1 MTLPAFPPGAALDA
15 LTGALCKGVRRF
27 TTYPT
32 APPTERHTHGKRH
45 HRHTHRLLI
54 RYADDD
60 QDES

>member
-32 APPTERHTHGKRH
+32 APPTERHAHG
-45 HRHTHRLLI
+45 
-54 RYADDD
+54 
-60 QDES
+60 

>member
-32 APPTERHTHGKRH
+32 ARALDAETGG
-45 HRHTHRLLI
+45 
-54 RYADDD
+54 
-60 QDES
+60 ES